1 VSGATVTVVA
11 LLGDELPNYWQPSEI
26 YSVTTD
32 GFVVDDD
39 GIAWPVDQAGGHPG
53 YRFRFERAQTEVE
66 PVQTEASQ
74 LAA

>member
-1 VSGATVTVVA
+1 VPLT
-11 LLGDELPNYWQPSEI
+11 GDTLPDYWQPGEQ
-26 YSVTTD
+26 YSVTAD
-32 GFVVDDD
+32 GFVADDD

-74 LAA
+74 VAA